1 MKVVSD
7 TGPIHYL
14 VLVKAIDIMPSLFGT
29 VSIPEAVLGE
39 LTHLETPAAVQ
50 DWCAP
55 PPHWLAILPDPVS
68 DDPSLSRLHA
78 GERQAIRLAQTTSA
92 ELILMDDRAG
102 VRAAR
107 AAGFSVVGTLG
118 LVGMAHRRGLLEIE
132 SCIDLLWGTS
142 FRCRPA
148 MYDQLLNA
156 ARDWRE
162 ASPR

>member
-1 MKVVSD
+1 MQVVSD

-14 VLVKAIDIMPSLFGT
+14 VLVKAIDIVPALFGT
-29 VSIPEAVLGE
+29 AAIPRAVYEE
-39 LTHLETPAAVQ
+39 LTHRETPAAVQ
-50 DWCAP
+50 DWFAP
-55 PPHWLAILPDPVS
+55 SPHWLSILPDPVS

-78 GERQAIRLAQTTSA
+78 GERQAIRLSQTMSA
-92 ELILMDDRAG
+92 DLILMDDRAG

-107 AAGFSVVGTLG
+107 AAGFSVIGTLG
-118 LVGMAHRRGLLEIE
+118 LIGLAYRRGLLDIE
-132 SCIDLLWGTS
+132 SCIDRLRGTS

-148 MYDQLLNA
+148 IYDRLLDA